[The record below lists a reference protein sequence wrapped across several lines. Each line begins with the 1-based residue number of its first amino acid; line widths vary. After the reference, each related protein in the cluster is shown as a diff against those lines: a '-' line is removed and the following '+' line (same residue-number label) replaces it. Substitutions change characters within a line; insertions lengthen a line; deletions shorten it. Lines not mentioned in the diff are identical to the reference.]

1 MRERRDTGPWYRE
14 PWPWLIMVLP
24 VTAIVAGAVT
34 LWLAVRSND
43 GLVADDYY
51 RQGLAINRSLA
62 RDERAGA
69 LELAARLR
77 IVQDAI
83 EVTMSAREGAVLP
96 PELRLKLA
104 HATRPRMDR
113 TITLAGDGALYRA
126 PLGALAAGKWQV
138 SIMAWKLLF
147 GSDFGLFS
155 VFTIAFVVVMAI
167 FLLRYFAKK
176 AEEDRRKAGG

>member
-138 SIMAWKLLF
+138 SI
-147 GSDFGLFS
+147 
-155 VFTIAFVVVMAI
+155 
-167 FLLRYFAKK
+167 
-176 AEEDRRKAGG
+176 EDGAGTWRLAGPIVLPGQRSANLVSQSSRGR